1 MLSTVVD
8 SLKYQVMASTATKR
22 GFQRD
27 KKTDANSR
35 EVELFAIIIMR
46 RDSVGARY

>member
-8 SLKYQVMASTATKR
+8 SLKYQVMASTSTKR

-27 KKTDANSR
+27 KKTDINSR
-35 EVELFAIIIMR
+35 EVELFAIILMR
-46 RDSVGARY
+46 RDSVGERS